1 MKLIYTA
8 YSSMVMGGRLFKDG
22 DILECESD
30 EGTALISS
38 GLWATVETPK
48 PKKPKKASS
57 KSQNETE
64 EK

>member
-1 MKLIYTA
+1 
-8 YSSMVMGGRLFKDG
+8 MVMGGRLFKDG